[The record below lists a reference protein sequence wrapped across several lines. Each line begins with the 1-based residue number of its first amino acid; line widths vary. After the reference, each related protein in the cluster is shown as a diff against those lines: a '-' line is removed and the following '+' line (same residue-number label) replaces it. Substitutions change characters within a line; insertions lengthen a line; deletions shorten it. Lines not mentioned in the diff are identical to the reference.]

1 MLLPVTSYAAP
12 PDYSGGVNNEYKY
25 EEIIFISGKPVKF
38 TGSYTVSERDRDNEK
53 TVTYRFNKLIP
64 EDKSIE
70 GNFTRNI
77 TYVTTY
83 TNRNDKGQT
92 IGQTEVTKYSEKIV
106 LDGITYDLEDY
117 QFSKSDVI
125 DNRPAS
131 DFYSGNMKG
140 RKYYTINRNQGEVIL
155 EISGGSAGYENFWG
169 NTETQLIDYSIT
181 STQNLVDEDGDRKS
195 VV

>member
-1 MLLPVTSYAAP
+1 MKKYNLLITLIIILLLPVTSYAAP

-155 EISGGSAGYENFWG
+155 EISGGSAGYENFWEIG
-169 NTETQLIDYSIT
+169 RAH
-181 STQNLVDEDGDRKS
+181 V
-195 VV
+195 